1 MELIEFAHSAGA
13 TATKKLQRAEQKALG
28 QFMTPPSVAQFMAQR
43 CLPPDD
49 LRVVRVLDPAAGVGI
64 LAAAVIEEL
73 LSRPR
78 LPELI
83 TVALYEM
90 DKRLIP
96 FLRQMVSRM
105 RRMAQRH
112 GVILTAS
119 IRCCDFLLSPVAV
132 ARHPIA
138 DIIIA
143 NPPYVKINA
152 ADPRALA
159 HPYAVYGQP
168 NIYGLF
174 MAVCA
179 GLLTPSGRWCFIT
192 PRSWTNGLYFAAM
205 RRHLFCWL
213 HIDAMHVF
221 ESRQDHFTDDEILQ
235 EAMITWATA
244 QSLQN
249 AEVVVSS
256 SEGSHDLAQAQLLRL
271 PFDKV
276 ISQDNEHMIALPTN
290 VHDEDLPPWDTTLS
304 SYGLKVS
311 TGPVVAFRAVK
322 HIRKIAS
329 VNSVPLLWMQHIEH
343 MRVRWPINK
352 KHEHILANAKTAW
365 MLIPNT
371 NLIVMRR
378 FSPKEDDRRITAAP
392 YLAGTLPGTMLG
404 LENHTNYIYR
414 PGGEMSAKE
423 AHGLA
428 AYLNSRI
435 VDRYLRTV
443 AGNTQVNATDLRKL
457 PLPPKDLL
465 NDIGRTIS
473 RCSTLEQ
480 IDAVV
485 DSILGISLANTLVKA
500 IGGHA

>member
-1 MELIEFAHSAGA
+1 
-13 TATKKLQRAEQKALG
+13 
-28 QFMTPPSVAQFMAQR
+28 
-43 CLPPDD
+43 
-49 LRVVRVLDPAAGVGI
+49 
-64 LAAAVIEEL
+64 
-73 LSRPR
+73 
-78 LPELI
+78 
-83 TVALYEM
+83 
-90 DKRLIP
+90 
-96 FLRQMVSRM
+96 
-105 RRMAQRH
+105 
-112 GVILTAS
+112 
-119 IRCCDFLLSPVAV
+119 
-132 ARHPIA
+132 
-138 DIIIA
+138 
-143 NPPYVKINA
+143 
-152 ADPRALA
+152 
-159 HPYAVYGQP
+159 
-168 NIYGLF
+168 
-174 MAVCA
+174 
-179 GLLTPSGRWCFIT
+179 
-192 PRSWTNGLYFAAM
+192 
-205 RRHLFCWL
+205 
-213 HIDAMHVF
+213 
-221 ESRQDHFTDDEILQ
+221 
-235 EAMITWATA
+235 
-244 QSLQN
+244 
-249 AEVVVSS
+249 
-256 SEGSHDLAQAQLLRL
+256 
-271 PFDKV
+271 
-276 ISQDNEHMIALPTN
+276 
-290 VHDEDLPPWDTTLS
+290 
-304 SYGLKVS
+304 
-311 TGPVVAFRAVK
+311 
-322 HIRKIAS
+322 
-329 VNSVPLLWMQHIEH
+329 MQHIEH